1 VRDVHAKVIHTTKR
15 YKREAAVLAI
25 MKLHWSPR
33 SPFVR
38 KVMVAAHEL
47 GVADRIATVRT
58 VVAMDKVAPE
68 LLPDNPLGKIPTLV
82 LEDGT
87 ILYDS
92 AVIIEY
98 LDSLVGGGRMI
109 PAGGAARFLELRRHA
124 LATGFL
130 DLLIL
135 WRAERAKE
143 APPAALLDAFATK
156 ADSALRAVDAEIG
169 AIAASPVGIAQ
180 ITFAIAGDY
189 MDFRFGDLGWR
200 DRAPRFAAWQAHFR
214 ERPSMLAT
222 PVVDG

>member
-1 VRDVHAKVIHTTKR
+1 M
-15 YKREAAVLAI
+15 

-47 GVADRIATVRT
+47 GLADRITTVRT
-58 VVAMDKVAPE
+58 VVAMAKPALE
-68 LLPDNPLGKIPTLV
+68 LLPENPLGKIPTLV

-92 AVIIEY
+92 LVIMEY
-98 LDSLVGGGRMI
+98 FDSLAVGGRLI
-109 PAGGAARFLELRRHA
+109 PPAGPARFTELRRHA
-124 LATGFL
+124 LANGLL

-135 WRAERAKE
+135 WRSERDK
-143 APPAALLDAFATK
+143 PHPLPALLDAFAVK
-156 ADSALRAVDAEIG
+156 ADSALGAIDAEIG
-169 AIAASPVGIAQ
+169 AIAATPPGIAQ

-189 MDFRFGDLGWR
+189 LDFRFADLGWR
-200 DRAPRFAAWQAHFR
+200 DRAPRFAAWQAGFR

>member
-1 VRDVHAKVIHTTKR
+1 
-15 YKREAAVLAI
+15 
-25 MKLHWSPR
+25 
-33 SPFVR
+33 VR
-38 KVMVAAHEL
+38 KVMVAVHEL
-47 GVADRIATVRT
+47 GVADRISTVRT

-124 LATGFL
+124 LAIGFL

-143 APPAALLDAFATK
+143 APPAALLERLHEPML
-156 ADSALRAVDAEIG
+156 ALHACVISMKLGSTAKS
-169 AIAASPVGIAQ
+169 SP
-180 ITFAIAGDY
+180 T
-189 MDFRFGDLGWR
+189 
-200 DRAPRFAAWQAHFR
+200 AAWEQAATSPK
-214 ERPSMLAT
+214 PSCAVPM
-222 PVVDG
+222 PS

>member
-1 VRDVHAKVIHTTKR
+1 
-15 YKREAAVLAI
+15 

-38 KVMVAAHEL
+38 KVMVAVHEL
-47 GVADRIATVRT
+47 GVADRISTVRT

>member
-1 VRDVHAKVIHTTKR
+1 M
-15 YKREAAVLAI
+15 

-47 GVADRIATVRT
+47 GLADRIHTVRT
-58 VVAMDKVAPE
+58 VVAMAKPALE
-68 LLPDNPLGKIPTLV
+68 LLPENPLGKIPTLV

-92 AVIIEY
+92 LVIVEY
-98 LDSLVGGGRMI
+98 LDSLAGGGRLVPREGM
-109 PAGGAARFLELRRHA
+109 ARFTELRRHA
-124 LATGFL
+124 LANGLL

-135 WRAERAKE
+135 WRNERDKPHPH
-143 APPAALLDAFATK
+143 APLLDAFAVK
-156 ADSALRAVDAEIG
+156 AHSALGAIDAEAD
-169 AIAASPVGIAQ
+169 AIAATPVGIAQ

-189 MDFRFGDLGWR
+189 MDFRFADLGWR
-200 DRAPRFAAWQAHFR
+200 DRAPRFAAWQARFR
-214 ERPSMLAT
+214 ERPSMQAT

>member
-1 VRDVHAKVIHTTKR
+1 MSM
-15 YKREAAVLAI
+15 

-47 GVADRIATVRT
+47 GLADRIDTVRT
-58 VVAMDKVAPE
+58 VVAMTKVAPE

-92 AVIIEY
+92 LVIIEY
-98 LDSLVGGGRMI
+98 LDSLAGGGRLI
-109 PAGGAARFLELRRHA
+109 PATGMPRFVELRRHA

-130 DLLIL
+130 DMLIL
-135 WRAERAKE
+135 WRAERARTVPQPELIDTFTTKLD
-143 APPAALLDAFATK
+143 ALLPAIDG
-156 ADSALRAVDAEIG
+156 EIE
-169 AIAASPVGIAQ
+169 AIAAAPVGVAQ

-189 MDFRFGDLGWR
+189 MDFRFADLGWR
-200 DRAPRFAAWQAHFR
+200 DRAPRFSAWQAGFAK
-214 ERPSMLAT
+214 RPSMLAT
-222 PVVDG
+222 PVIDA